1 MSRSALARLDLNALR
16 HNLRRVKHYAPHSSV
31 LAVIKANGY
40 GHGMITVA
48 KTLEAAGA
56 DGFGVASIKEAI
68 ALRAAGITNTIVL
81 LEGCFDSDELALV
94 EQYRLEMVVHQARQL
109 EWLEQYCA
117 QRPIRVWLKI
127 DTGMHR
133 LGVPPD
139 AVRDVYARLRRCAAV
154 ADDICLMTHLANA
167 DVPEHPQNQRQLS
180 QFAESCAGLAG
191 SRSIANSA
199 ALIALEHSRGDWV
212 RPGIM
217 LYGVSPFDRG
227 SGADL
232 DLKPVM
238 TLCSELFAMRHCK
251 QGEAVGYGGTYVCP
265 EDMPIGIVSIGYGD
279 GYPRHAPTGTPVLIN
294 GARVPL
300 VGRVSMDMICVDLRS
315 APQARLGDSVVL
327 WGAGL
332 PVEEIA
338 QAAGTIAYELLC
350 GVTSRVD
357 FAYRED

>member
-1 MSRSALARLDLNALR
+1 MSRTALARLDLNALR
-16 HNLRRVKHYAPHSSV
+16 HNLRRVKHYAPQSSV

-40 GHGMITVA
+40 GHGMIAVA
-48 KTLEAAGA
+48 KALADAGA

-68 ALRAAGITNTIVL
+68 ALRQAGIAHTIVL
-81 LEGCFDSDELALV
+81 LEGCFNADELALV
-94 EQYRLEMVVHQARQL
+94 EQHRLEIVVHQARQL
-109 EWLEQYCA
+109 AWLEDYRA

-133 LGVPPD
+133 LGIAPD
-139 AVRDVYARLRRCAAV
+139 AMAEIHDRLRRCAAV
-154 ADDICLMTHLANA
+154 AEDICLMTHLANA
-167 DVPEHPQNQRQLS
+167 DVPAHAQNKDQIDRFSEL
-180 QFAESCAGLAG
+180 CAGRSGA
-191 SRSIANSA
+191 RSIANSA
-199 ALIALEHSRGDWV
+199 ALIALAHSRGDWV

-217 LYGVSPFDRG
+217 LYGVSPFDCGRG
-227 SGADL
+227 AEL

-238 TLCSELFAMRHCK
+238 TLCSELFAIRHCK
-251 QGEAVGYGGTYVCP
+251 QGEAIGYGGAYVCP

-279 GYPRHAPTGTPVLIN
+279 GYPRHVPTGTPVLIN

-300 VGRVSMDMICVDLRS
+300 VGRVSMDMICVDLRTQ
-315 APQARLGDSVVL
+315 PQARIGAAAVL

-338 QAAGTIAYELLC
+338 AAAGTIAYELLC

-357 FAYRED
+357 FAYLGD